1 MQLYHQKADSQ
12 GHLEEPQAFPLTAQL
27 VEHGS
32 LAQEETS
39 SSSEDVYVLSVLS
52 EVLTSA
58 VKING
63 REKERNR
70 EPG

>member
-1 MQLYHQKADSQ
+1 MHLYHQKADSQ
-12 GHLEEPQAFPLTAQL
+12 GHLEESQAFSLTAQL

-39 SSSEDVYVLSVLS
+39 SSSEDVYMLSILS
-52 EVLTSA
+52 EVPTSA

-63 REKERNR
+63 WGKERNR
-70 EPG
+70 DPG